1 LPKLTISFILRKLF
15 NPRWAALYLIPTL
28 FVTAFS
34 QASDQSK
41 KIFRLPDK
49 LGQNFVSVGRSQTL
63 SAEQCLTLPDGTVYK
78 EFGLESLV
86 SSRYT
91 DGQSTVTVEAF
102 QMKFDSD
109 AFGLFT
115 YNRGLQL
122 ENRHEFF
129 TGRHFVS
136 ISSEAIKSISLD
148 PIIQS
153 LKENLNSSN
162 SDPSPLPSHLPEE
175 GKLADSEKY
184 LIGPVVLAKIQEFSD
199 LKEVVNFSG
208 GTEATIAKYSDG
220 NGTFSL
226 MIVEYHTPQL
236 ATDGEAQFQN
246 YFGKLPEQER
256 SQRIL
261 KRIGNYVAITT
272 TVQDRARAE
281 QIVSAIKYTPVV
293 YWEARK
299 ITDIPVAFRPPDP
312 LAVEEASQTANML
325 VRTFYWIGVMLFG
338 AIVLGVI
345 SGSIFFYWNRYRR
358 RKLGLDN
365 MFSDS
370 DGTVRLNLEE
380 YLLSPLDSTVGKIE
394 GDEKARKFKK

>member
-1 LPKLTISFILRKLF
+1 MPKLTVSFILHKLF
-15 NPRWAALYLIPTL
+15 NPRLAALCFILSL

-34 QASDQSK
+34 QTSEQSK
-41 KIFRLPDK
+41 AIFRLPEK
-49 LGQNFVSVGRSQTL
+49 LGQNFVSIGRSQTL
-63 SAEQCLTLPDGTVYK
+63 STEQCLTLPDGAVYK
-78 EFGLESLV
+78 EFSLESLT
-86 SSRYT
+86 SARYT
-91 DGQSTVTVEAF
+91 DGKNTITVEAF

-122 ENRHEFF
+122 ENRHEFV

-136 ISSEAIKSISLD
+136 ISSEAIKLISLD

-175 GKLADSEKY
+175 GKIADSEKY
-184 LIGPVVLAKIQEFSD
+184 LIGPVALSKIEEFSD
-199 LKEVVNFSG
+199 LKEVVDFSG
-208 GTEATIAKYSDG
+208 GTEATVAKYSNG

-226 MIVEYHTPQL
+226 MVVEYHTPQS
-236 ATDGEAQFQN
+236 ATDGEARFQN
-246 YFGKLPEQER
+246 YFGKLAEQEK
-256 SQRIL
+256 SKRIL
-261 KRIGNYVAITT
+261 RRIGNYIVITT
-272 TVQDRARAE
+272 AVQDFANAE
-281 QIVSAIKYTPVV
+281 KIVSAIKYTPVV

-299 ITDIPVAFRPPDP
+299 ITDIPEAFRPPDP
-312 LAVEEASQTANML
+312 LAIQEASETANML

-345 SGSIFFYWNRYRR
+345 SGGIFFYWNRYRR

-365 MFSDS
+365 MFSDPG
-370 DGTVRLNLEE
+370 GTVRLNLDE
-380 YLLSPLDSTVGKIE
+380 YLLSPMDSTAGKIE
-394 GDEKARKFKK
+394 GDEQARKFKK